1 MVGSSQ
7 IFVDGILGQDPV
19 GRQVGGGGEGCSL
32 VLEDQASDEL

>member
-7 IFVDGILGQDPV
+7 IFVDGILGQDTV

-32 VLEDQASDEL
+32 MLEDQASDEL